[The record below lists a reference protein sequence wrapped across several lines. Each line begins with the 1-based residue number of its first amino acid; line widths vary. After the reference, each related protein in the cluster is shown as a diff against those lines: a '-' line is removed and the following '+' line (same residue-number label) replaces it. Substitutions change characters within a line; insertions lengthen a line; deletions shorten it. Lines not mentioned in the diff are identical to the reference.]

1 MGTEVVSGETYGEI
15 MHDRSYDV
23 RSSDE
28 VVLLDGTVIVS
39 VQELSASQSY
49 EAMSSSA
56 SWTG

>member
-39 VQELSASQSY
+39 VQESASQSY